1 MASRHRLAHTAIQ
14 TYRYFY
20 SYNQIFFKASSA
32 HLRELLVLLLVEDVR
47 AALGDAL
54 LGPVDVVVVAGVGHV
69 RALVRET
76 LGGLDV
82 VVVLVYDSDNG
93 VVHSDLG
100 ILFGEVLEKI

>member
-1 MASRHRLAHTAIQ
+1 MASRHRLAHTAIH
-14 TYRYFY
+14 TYRYFCEY
-20 SYNQIFFKASSA
+20 KQIFSTDCP
-32 HLRELLVLLLVEDVR
+32 HLRELLVLLLVEDVG

-69 RALVRET
+69 RALVREP
-76 LGGLDV
+76 LGWLDV

-100 ILFGEVLEKI
+100 ILFREILEKR

>member
-1 MASRHRLAHTAIQ
+1 M
-14 TYRYFY
+14 
-20 SYNQIFFKASSA
+20 
-32 HLRELLVLLLVEDVR
+32 
-47 AALGDAL
+47 
-54 LGPVDVVVVAGVGHV
+54 VVAGVGHV
-69 RALVRET
+69 RALVREP